1 MFTPPLSAR
10 HQVSTRPQARLATF
24 DLAVPARVVALGALL
39 VLTACD
45 GMEIG
50 SVPQC
55 SVLQPNCSSFGPAPE
70 SSAPVTATSSSPA
83 NATATRPPSA
93 ASGSDAAATGQ

>member
-10 HQVSTRPQARLATF
+10 HQLSTRPQAHLATF
-24 DLAVPARVVALGALL
+24 DLAVPVRVVALGALL

-50 SVPQC
+50 AVPHC
-55 SVLQPNCSSFGPAPE
+55 SVLQPNCSDWAEGPAP
-70 SSAPVTATSSSPA
+70 ATATSSSPA
-83 NATATRPPSA
+83 NTTATRPPSA
-93 ASGSDAAATGQ
+93 ASGSDAAPTDQ